1 MEIVPDGMAG
11 LDPNLFA
18 VNWPVLLEALS
29 VLVVLAMLVE
39 RALAQLF
46 DSHWF
51 LAIEIERADRGL
63 GTFKPLIAFVAS
75 AAICVLWNFDVV
87 TILLGKQV
95 DTLLG
100 GILTGAVVAGG
111 SKGAMKLFENVLGW
125 RSGKAEQ
132 ISAYRAG
139 RGERPNFSTGKA
151 APAASRGEG
160 AVAEGEAA

>member
-1 MEIVPDGMAG
+1 MEIVPDGMVG

-18 VNWPVLLEALS
+18 VSWPVLLEALS
-29 VLVVLAMLVE
+29 VLVVLAILVE

-51 LAIEIERADRGL
+51 LAIELERADRGL
-63 GTFKPLIAFVAS
+63 GSFKPLIAFVAS

-87 TILLGKQV
+87 TILLGNQV

-111 SKGAMKLFENVLGW
+111 SKGAMKLFQDVLGW

-139 RGERPNFSTGKA
+139 RGERPHLVTRKAALAASAMDGGVSEGKA
-151 APAASRGEG
+151 A
-160 AVAEGEAA
+160 

>member
-1 MEIVPDGMAG
+1 MEIVPDVTAG

-51 LAIEIERADRGL
+51 LAIELERSDRGL
-63 GTFKPLIAFVAS
+63 GSFKPLIAFVVS
-75 AAICVLWNFDVV
+75 AAICALWNFDVV
-87 TILLGKQV
+87 TILLGNQV

-100 GILTGAVVAGG
+100 AILTGGVVAGG
-111 SKGAMKLFENVLGW
+111 SKGAMKLFQDVLGW
-125 RSGKAEQ
+125 RSRKAEQ
-132 ISAYRAG
+132 IDAYRAG
-139 RGERPNFSTGKA
+139 RGVRPQLVTRKA
-151 APAASRGEG
+151 ALEAAAIEG